1 MISPDYEKNKKMK
14 VKLSFN
20 FHDFCNGIS
29 KVGNLVFYRFAH
41 FKFFKHRI
49 FNDYFCNTFAV
60 GFCNVCFAVEFEDYL
75 FAYECFFTFQSG
87 CYNQFLG
94 GL

>member
-1 MISPDYEKNKKMK
+1 MVYLFFLLHLFNVKYLGDEKIKKMK

-41 FKFFKHRI
+41 FEFFEH
-49 FNDYFCNTFAV
+49 
-60 GFCNVCFAVEFEDYL
+60 
-75 FAYECFFTFQSG
+75 
-87 CYNQFLG
+87 
-94 GL
+94 